1 MGMTETE
8 AGRDFPLQRWV
19 GIGLG
24 TAAILIGTIN
34 AIGAPSAIRADPIR
48 LILSAQVGL
57 VFLIGLLAFASAFV
71 PRLRVL
77 QFVLVIGTGFGAA
90 FDTSPGQ
97 LTPFIWLL
105 AGMLLGWEYGYFV
118 SRGTL
123 KAGAITGAL
132 LVIWI
137 VQILGEAEF
146 GFATVG
152 ISIVAASLLGV
163 FGWLLIVLK
172 QRELKRRQ
180 QQLEDA
186 VVVRTSE
193 LADALTDQQLL
204 LAELHHRTKNNLQLV
219 SSMLMFEE
227 HGSAASELATDI
239 QSAQRRIH
247 ALGRVHDLLYA
258 KTDVNDVDI
267 TSFIADY
274 LDAVTLM
281 VDSLGVEVRQ
291 HLEAHIRVRT
301 DLAIRIGLM
310 LNEIVFNSI
319 EHAGGLGNGATID
332 VRLRSEGNDLVL
344 IAYDDGPGI
353 SGTAEDRMGIGIQIV
368 ESMAGRLGGSAVMS
382 AENGTRWTVRLPLD
396 RRESKWD

>member
-1 MGMTETE
+1 MGVAKPHARREI
-8 AGRDFPLQRWV
+8 PLQRWV
-19 GIGLG
+19 GLGLG
-24 TAAILIGTIN
+24 TAAVLIAAIN
-34 AIGAPSAIRADPIR
+34 AVGAPPAFRSDPIR
-48 LILSAQVGL
+48 LILSAQVGI
-57 VFLIGLLAFASAFV
+57 VFLTGLLAFASAFV
-71 PRLRVL
+71 RRLRVV
-77 QFVLVIGTGFGAA
+77 QFLLVIATGFGAA
-90 FDTSPGQ
+90 LDTEPGQ

-123 KAGAITGAL
+123 KAGLITGAL
-132 LVIWI
+132 MGVWMAQTLTRS
-137 VQILGEAEF
+137 EY

-152 ISIVAASLLGV
+152 ISIVAAGLLGV

-172 QRELKRRQ
+172 QRQHQARAQEL
-180 QQLEDA
+180 EEA
-186 VVVRTSE
+186 VVTRTSE
-193 LADALTDQQLL
+193 LAEALSDQQLL

-219 SSMLMFEE
+219 SSMLTFEDGGVDDL
-227 HGSAASELATDI
+227 HLSRNI

-258 KTDVNDVDI
+258 KTEVNKVDI

-274 LDAVTLM
+274 LDAVVLM
-281 VDSLGVEVRQ
+281 VDSLGVNVRQ
-291 HLEAHIRVRT
+291 HLDAHLSVRT

-319 EHAGGLGNGATID
+319 EHVGALGNGATID
-332 VRLRSEGNDLVL
+332 VTLRSEGSDLIL

-353 SGTAEDRMGIGIQIV
+353 PADADDRMGLGIQIV
-368 ESMAGRLGGSAVMS
+368 ESMASRLGGRAVMTT
-382 AENGTRWTVRLPLD
+382 EEGTTWTVRLPLD